1 MIKKYYLDELKG
13 EDKRKRPRIN
23 EIERVSIINKNI
35 ISNKDD
41 VKVINKIKQIIPQL
55 IQRIVKDN
63 Q

>member
-13 EDKRKRPRIN
+13 EDKREGPRIN

-35 ISNKDD
+35 ISDKDD

>member
-35 ISNKDD
+35 ISDKDD

>member
-1 MIKKYYLDELKG
+1 LIKKYYLDELKG
-13 EDKRKRPRIN
+13 EDKREGPRIN

-35 ISNKDD
+35 ISDKDD

>member
-1 MIKKYYLDELKG
+1 LIKKYYLDELKG